1 MARLT
6 MRDVADRAGVAIGT
20 VSNVLNKPELVAP
33 DTRRRVEDAIAEI
46 GFVRNDAA
54 RQLRGGNA
62 QAIGLVT
69 LDIDNPFF
77 TEVARGVEAAVDEA
91 NLMLFLCSSA
101 GSLERENKQL
111 RLLEEQRVAGI
122 LMSPIERNPS
132 KNVRDIHDRGTP
144 VVLLDRHRSTRQ
156 WCSVAVNDTRGA
168 RLVAEHLVE
177 QGHKRVALLNGPI
190 ELKPCAERR
199 ESFLSVLAEHGLE
212 LAIEHDVEAPE
223 MTIEAGEEGA
233 AKLFA
238 AKKLP
243 TAVFCT
249 NDLLA
254 LGAEKVAFARGLRI
268 PEDVAI
274 VGYDDIRFAETAL
287 VPLTTVRNPGF
298 ELGYEAARLLID
310 EATNSTGH
318 KHKRLLLE
326 PELVVRASTNV
337 SRNGHARR
345 GSSASPV
352 RRSAARR

>member
-6 MRDVADRAGVAIGT
+6 MRDVADRAGVSLGT
-20 VSNVLNKPELVAP
+20 VSNVLNKPDLVAAA
-33 DTRRRVEDAIAEI
+33 TRQRVMAAIDEI

-54 RQLRGGNA
+54 RQLRGGSA

-77 TEVARGVEAAVDEA
+77 TEVARGVEAAAEEA

-122 LMSPIERNPS
+122 LMSPIERTPS

-168 RLVAEHLVE
+168 RLVAEHLIE
-177 QGHKRVALLNGPI
+177 LGHERVALLNGPI
-190 ELKPCAERR
+190 NLKPCWERR
-199 ESFLSVLAEHGLE
+199 ESFVATLSEHGLE
-212 LAIEHDVEAPE
+212 IAAEHDVEAPA
-223 MTIEAGEEGA
+223 MTIEAGAEA
-233 AKLFA
+233 AARLFD
-238 AKKLP
+238 AKRLP

-254 LGAEKVAFARGLRI
+254 LGAERAALSRGLRI
-268 PEDVAI
+268 PGRVGI
-274 VGYDDIRFAETAL
+274 VGYDDIQFAETSL
-287 VPLTTVRNPGF
+287 VPLTTVRNPAF
-298 ELGYEAARLLID
+298 ELGYEATRLLID
-310 EATNSTGH
+310 EATNSEVH
-318 KHKRLLLE
+318 KHRRLLLE
-326 PELVVRASTNV
+326 PELVVRSSTAAATA
-337 SRNGHARR
+337 NGRSARR
-345 GSSASPV
+345 
-352 RRSAARR
+352 RRAPAAAGRA